1 MYVLFEIFI
10 LIATGIQFAMRDY
23 IFSMKPFY
31 INGRLLIIIHVMWL
45 YSCNR
50 GTFCSNGWLLSF
62 QDILFL
68 KAYIVYTSDS
78 AKSSVMSI
86 VVSLIAERI

>member
-78 AKSSVMSI
+78 AK
-86 VVSLIAERI
+86 VVL

>member
-1 MYVLFEIFI
+1 
-10 LIATGIQFAMRDY
+10 
-23 IFSMKPFY
+23 
-31 INGRLLIIIHVMWL
+31 MWL
-45 YSCNR
+45 YSCNQ

-86 VVSLIAERI
+86 VVSLIEKRI

>member
-62 QDILFL
+62 QYILCMPL
-68 KAYIVYTSDS
+68 KKVYPENL
-78 AKSSVMSI
+78 VM
-86 VVSLIAERI
+86 VGY

>member
-68 KAYIVYTSDS
+68 KAYIVYTSFLT
-78 AKSSVMSI
+78 VQR
-86 VVSLIAERI
+86 VVL

>member
-62 QDILFL
+62 QDILF
-68 KAYIVYTSDS
+68 
-78 AKSSVMSI
+78 
-86 VVSLIAERI
+86 